1 MELKITKFFTETC
14 PRDYHA
20 SVAEIGADAG
30 AATWQAAVDDS
41 PDYMILDTGE
51 KRDAFRSFVKYS
63 GCWNAEEIA
72 AWNDT
77 ELNALCLQWIAGD
90 IRESMY
96 LENAPIDWAAYE
108 KDENERHSIFK
119 GNDGE
124 IYFCI
129 EG

>member
-1 MELKITKFFTETC
+1 MELNITRFFTGCT
-14 PRDYHA
+14 PRKYSA
-20 SVAEIGADAG
+20 SVAEIGASAG
-30 AATWQAAVDDS
+30 QITWQAAVSDS
-41 PDYMILDTGE
+41 TDYMLLDTE
-51 KRDAFRSFVKYS
+51 DKREVFRAFVESS
-63 GCWNAEEIA
+63 GGWTADEIA
-72 AWNDT
+72 GWSDT

-96 LENAPIDWAAYE
+96 LENSPIDWAAYE

-129 EG
+129 

>member
-1 MELKITKFFTETC
+1 MEINITWFFREAC
-14 PRDYHA
+14 PRNYSA
-20 SVAEIGADAG
+20 SVAEIGANAG
-30 AATWQAAVDDS
+30 ADTWRAAVADS
-41 PDYMILDTGE
+41 SDYMILDTDE
-51 KRDAFRSFVKYS
+51 KREAFRAFVKSS
-63 GCWNAEEIA
+63 GGWNAEEIA

-96 LENAPIDWAAYE
+96 LENSPIDWAAYE
-108 KDENERHSIFK
+108 KDENERHSIFR
-119 GNDGE
+119 GIDGE

>member
-1 MELKITKFFTETC
+1 MEINITQFFHETC
-14 PRDYHA
+14 PRYYQA

-30 AATWQAAVDDS
+30 AATWQAAIDDS
-41 PDYMILDTGE
+41 TDYMILDTAE
-51 KRDAFRSFVKYS
+51 KREAFRAFVKSS
-63 GCWNAEEIA
+63 GDWNAEEIA

-77 ELNALCLQWIAGD
+77 ELNALFLQWIAGD
-90 IRESMY
+90 IRDSMY
-96 LENAPIDWAAYE
+96 LENSPIDWAAYE

>member
-1 MELKITKFFTETC
+1 MEINVTKFFTETC
-14 PRDYHA
+14 PRDYQA

-30 AATWQAAVDDS
+30 ADTWQAAISDS
-41 PDYMILDTGE
+41 TDYMLLDTE
-51 KRDAFRSFVKYS
+51 DKREVFRAFVESS
-63 GCWNAEEIA
+63 GGWNAEEIS
-72 AWNDT
+72 AWTDL

-96 LENAPIDWAAYE
+96 LENSPIDWAAYE
-108 KDENERHSIFK
+108 ADENERHSIFR
-119 GNDGE
+119 GIDGE